1 MELVMKLFKNDHKQ
15 GGVAFVKSAKESDF
29 FQSMN
34 HHNNLNQGS
43 KHLVLATFP
52 DSIDGIREKSA
63 LHESGNYLL
72 FSLLRE
78 LARLSDKDEFQM
90 ILKHWSIA
98 LAQEIIDGCRLIQS
112 EEHFDVLVEY
122 LNELFLLKRMGC
134 FQCTVNEYEKT
145 VTVDYFFTKF
155 DENIFIRFG
164 ESYSIS
170 FYGTF
175 FEHLMGLVV
184 EAKLALKSSEGSDE
198 LWRFTFIA

>member
-1 MELVMKLFKNDHKQ
+1 MKLFKSDQKQ
-15 GGVAFVKSAKESDF
+15 GGLSSLKSAQESGF

-34 HHNNLNQGS
+34 HHNNPNQGG
-43 KHLVLATFP
+43 KHPISATSP
-52 DSIDGIREKSA
+52 NSINDIREKSA

-78 LARLSDKDEFQM
+78 LAGLGDKDEFQM
-90 ILKHWSIA
+90 ILKHWGST

-112 EEHFDVLVEY
+112 EEDFDLLVEY
-122 LNELFLLKRMGC
+122 LNELLLLKRMGC
-134 FQCTVNEYEKT
+134 FQCNVSEHDKT

-155 DENIFIRFG
+155 DQNMFSRFG
-164 ESYSIS
+164 ESYSIG

-175 FEHLMGLVV
+175 FERLMELVI
-184 EAKLALKSSEGSDE
+184 EAKLALKSVEGSDE